1 MAQFRAFPFFIKSA
15 AIKYFNKHCN
25 RSEVK
30 NLWNKTFQLYKSFV
44 DEAPDIGGKENN
56 MSNNLYMALAIFA
69 FYEAVDKK
77 VTCEELRQMM
87 TEYMPKNIPVISA
100 LLDFNK
106 PKNQEKLKR
115 RYEKY
120 KALSDKKLDNGEWGN
135 SWRVEMLP
143 DNKKGVAFNLVGCP
157 LADFAKK
164 HGYLEIMSVLCDFD
178 YITASLMH
186 ARLIRKHT
194 VADGSQYCDYLYI
207 GDKESEE

>member
-15 AIKYFNKHCN
+15 AMKYFNKHCN

-30 NLWNKTFQLYKSFV
+30 KLWNKTFQLYKSFV

-135 SWRVEMLP
+135 SSISNEFQTHTIGTAKRGTRQNIFDMAGNVREWCWDFYSNNTDGISNRTNGLSHHRHRRRTGHV
-143 DNKKGVAFNLVGCP
+143 NK
-157 LADFAKK
+157 
-164 HGYLEIMSVLCDFD
+164 
-178 YITASLMH
+178 T
-186 ARLIRKHT
+186 
-194 VADGSQYCDYLYI
+194 
-207 GDKESEE
+207 

>member
-15 AIKYFNKHCN
+15 AMKYFNKHCN

-30 NLWNKTFQLYKSFV
+30 KLWNKTFQLYKSFV

-115 RYEKY
+115 RFEKY
-120 KALSDKKLDNGEWGN
+120 KSLSDKKLDNGEWGN

-194 VADGSQYCDYLYI
+194 VADGSQYCDFLYI

>member
-15 AIKYFNKHCN
+15 AMKYFNKHCN

-30 NLWNKTFQLYKSFV
+30 KLWNKTFQLYKSFV

-135 SWRVEMLP
+135 SWRVEMLL